1 MVKINQNE
9 MKQLQARVDVQRTV
23 NGLLQNEFNSYLLFL
38 GEKYEVKGKFHIDE
52 KGEFIS
58 E

>member
-1 MVKINQNE
+1 